1 MKSLLLPLVVCFGLL
16 ALHSAPAQQFVFTPS
31 FPSGVDWSNATP
43 DQISKAVYEAVQ
55 DNPEQAVEIVTAALN
70 AAKNTQ
76 RFPSIATSD
85 GKQFVDPENTDPTGT
100 IEDVAQ
106 RIGNAAKQANPAM
119 APQIDAAI
127 TSMVPTVSMI
137 GGSSGSGGSGGGSGG
152 LKAAAQFRTLPA
164 FPPAGRSWWP
174 RWRHSDALVCPAG
187 RPPALLPGPPACRRI
202 CRRGCAAG
210 SRCAP
215 GPG

>member
-1 MKSLLLPLVVCFGLL
+1 MKSLLLPLLVCFGLL

-55 DNPEQAVEIVTAALN
+55 DNPDQAVEIVTAALN

-152 LKAAAQFRTLPA
+152 GTGGSGGSVPLPSG
-164 FPPAGRSWWP
+164 FGGGGGGGTVTT
-174 RWRHSDALVCPAG
+174 DDG
-187 RPPALLPGPPACRRI
+187 GGGGGGGGPTPD
-202 CRRGCAAG
+202 
-210 SRCAP
+210 SN
-215 GPG
+215 